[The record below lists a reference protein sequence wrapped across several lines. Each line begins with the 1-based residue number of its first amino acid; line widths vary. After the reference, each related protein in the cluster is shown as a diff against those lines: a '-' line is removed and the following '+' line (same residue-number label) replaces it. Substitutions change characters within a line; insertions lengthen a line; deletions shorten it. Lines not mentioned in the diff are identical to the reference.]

1 MMRAPTARRD
11 GPYAEPCEPLMVPL
25 LTGRQ
30 RVEYV
35 GAAILWLAALAYF
48 WIWWLQ
54 PSHIAGIFGFLTVSL
69 TLAWITLLP
78 AYFLMVF
85 IRARKPSGALR
96 LPHGSRVA
104 MVVTKAPS
112 EPFAVVADTLV
123 AMLDQDIPHDTWLA
137 DEDPSPE
144 TMEWC
149 ASTAC
154 SFRRAKAGPTIIAR
168 LGRAARAARK
178 VTSPIFTIITAIS
191 ATTSSPSS
199 MLTMS
204 RRRAISANML
214 RPFADPA
221 VGYVSAPSIC
231 DRNAAES
238 WSARGRLYAEASMHG
253 SLQAGYNGGLAP
265 LCIGSHY
272 AVRTAALRQ
281 SAGSDRNWPK
291 TIPPRS

>member
-30 RVEYV
+30 RVEHV

-54 PSHIAGIFGFLTVSL
+54 PSHIAGIFGFLTGSL

-137 DEDPSPE
+137 DEDPSRE

-149 ASTAC
+149 ARHCVLVSTRKGRVDYHRATWP
-154 SFRRAKAGPTIIAR
+154 RRTRCKEG
-168 LGRAARAARK
+168 
-178 VTSPIFTIITAIS
+178 
-191 ATTSSPSS
+191 
-199 MLTMS
+199 
-204 RRRAISANML
+204 N
-214 RPFADPA
+214 
-221 VGYVSAPSIC
+221 
-231 DRNAAES
+231 
-238 WSARGRLYAEASMHG
+238 
-253 SLQAGYNGGLAP
+253 LA
-265 LCIGSHY
+265 Y
-272 AVRTAALRQ
+272 F
-281 SAGSDRNWPK
+281 
-291 TIPPRS
+291 